1 MTIDP
6 EQFRNEIK
14 SKPHWK
20 IIVSP
25 TIFDENMISSL
36 KECNNIISKSQVRIG
51 LYEFPENRIGKH
63 INIKNSI
70 VYSENDDTNVQWAF
84 FTSGQFVYLSSF
96 FEDNREALLSQ
107 TTSEI
112 SGFTN
117 LMNTIYKIGLSL
129 EFIVRMY
136 SNLREKINT
145 ITITYHEKNI
155 NKRKI
160 YNDYSEVMFRPSGK
174 THTNE
179 IEYKLEISLSD
190 LFSDRVSQMVKI
202 LAYVFEQYQIN
213 IDEHFIRTHIDKFFR
228 ER

>member
-6 EQFRNEIK
+6 EQFRFEIK

-25 TIFDENMISSL
+25 SHFDENMISSL

-51 LYEFPENRIGKH
+51 LYEFPENRIGRH

-70 VYSENDDTNVQWAF
+70 VYSENDDTKLQWAF

-96 FEDNREALLSQ
+96 FEDNREALVSK

-145 ITITYHEKNI
+145 ITITYKEKNI

-179 IEYKLEISLSD
+179 IEYILEISLSD
-190 LFSDRVSQMVKI
+190 LFSDRVSPMVKI
-202 LAYVFEQYQIN
+202 LVYVFEQYQIN
-213 IDEHFIRTHIDKFFR
+213 IDEQFLRTHIDKFFR
-228 ER
+228 EK